1 MRVSDLKDSRVQE
14 IIVFASFKD
23 NLKYS
28 TCSDIKKRS
37 VIVKA
42 EFLST
47 MQCFDLCCILPH
59 GNDEFAILRFSLC
72 DLCRKV
78 DSLPI

>member
-59 GNDEFAILRFSLC
+59 GKRRICNSPVLVVRSL
-72 DLCRKV
+72 
-78 DSLPI
+78 